1 MIGLLLLRCYFN
13 FATMCM
19 GRVVALLHV
28 AVDGQPA
35 NKRNCK
41 HPHDKNVRRVETNK
55 YIHTLHGLT
64 CLPIVD
70 YFTKNSFYTIWCGT
84 LKVPKALL
92 CFRIKSNP
100 CQMYLL
106 ACARACVCVCLF
118 IFVEPINLV
127 RIF

>member
-13 FATMCM
+13 LVTMCM
-19 GRVVALLHV
+19 GCVVALLHV

-55 YIHTLHGLT
+55 YICVLHGLT

-70 YFTKNSFYTIWCGT
+70 YFTKNFILHNMVRYTESVQKHCC
-84 LKVPKALL
+84 V
-92 CFRIKSNP
+92 
-100 CQMYLL
+100 L
-106 ACARACVCVCLF
+106 A
-118 IFVEPINLV
+118 
-127 RIF
+127 